1 MTNRRVVRTNRPTQ
15 LPGLTTAV
23 PGIDPATKRALDAV
37 IETLEIRTGRRGD
50 PRDRAITLRELIDTG
65 IVIENT
71 AGLFN
76 PNTLD
81 GLGFYDGV
89 VSSSPTQPTNFT
101 ATGAYSQVI
110 LAWDFPEYQNHS
122 LTEIWRHDSDSL
134 GDATFLGTSSTS
146 GYIDPVGGGQTYYY
160 WVRHVSGDGIFG
172 DYNDTAGTVASTA
185 PDVDYLLD
193 ELQNSVSKT
202 TLVTSLVTEI
212 EDATSNI
219 TTIANSLGIAE
230 ADIVAIESDFT
241 LLETEVDG
249 NTVAITTNSTSI
261 NGLHGQYTV
270 KINANGRIAGFGLSN
285 TNEEYDGGIHSE
297 FVVLADRF
305 SIVNQNDDGDLIVP
319 FVVTTATTLNGESVP
334 AGVYI
339 SEAFIRNGAITNV
352 KIGDAAID
360 NAKIATATIIEANIA
375 DAAIATAKIANA
387 AITTAKIGA
396 AAITAA
402 KIGDAEITGAK
413 IANLTVDTINI
424 VGNAVSQSGF
434 TSSAGG
440 TANVSLTPDDGT
452 VLLFGVWY
460 PTDTTSRTVALK
472 RGSTTLRSFTINS
485 AVPIIMMYI
494 DNSPG
499 TTTVTYSATATSGSM
514 NATELTV
521 LEVLK

>member
-15 LPGLTTAV
+15 LPGLSASTAGLE
-23 PGIDPATKRALDAV
+23 PTTKRALDAV

-50 PRDRAITLRELIDTG
+50 PRDRAVTLRELIDSG
-65 IVIENT
+65 IVVET
-71 AGLFN
+71 KAGIFD
-76 PNTLD
+76 PNSLAQLD
-81 GLGFYDGV
+81 FSDGSV
-89 VSSSPTQPTNFT
+89 PSSPTQPTGFT
-101 ATGAYSQVI
+101 ATGGYSQII
-110 LAWDFPEYQNHS
+110 LAWDFPEYDNHS

-134 GDATFLGTSSTS
+134 GDATLLGTSSTS
-146 GYIDPVGGGQTYYY
+146 GYIDPVGGSQTYYY
-160 WVRHVSGDGIFG
+160 WIRHVSGDGING
-172 DYNDTAGTVASTA
+172 DYNDTAGIVASTS
-185 PDVDYLLD
+185 PDVDYLLT
-193 ELQNSVSKT
+193 ELAGAVTKSE
-202 TLVTSLVTEI
+202 LVASLVTEI
-212 EDATSNI
+212 ENATSDV
-219 TTIANSLGIAE
+219 T
-230 ADIVAIESDFT
+230 AIESDIIT
-241 LLETEVDG
+241 IEGDIGTIET
-249 NTVAITTNSTSI
+249 NITALN
-261 NGLHGQYTV
+261 GQYTV
-270 KINANGRIAGFGLSN
+270 KINSNGRIAGFGLAN
-285 TNEEYDGGIHSE
+285 TDEEYDGGIHSE

-319 FVVTTATTLNGESVP
+319 FIVTTATTLNGESVP

-339 SEAFIRNGAITNV
+339 SEAFIRNGSIVNA
-352 KIGDAAID
+352 KIGNAAID

-375 DAAIATAKIANA
+375 DAAITSAKIANA
-387 AITTAKIGA
+387 AITTAKIND
-396 AAITAA
+396 AAITTA

-434 TSSAGG
+434 TSSSGG

-472 RGSTTLRSFTINS
+472 RGATTLRSFTINS

-499 TTTVTYSATATSGSM
+499 TSLVTYSADTTSGSM

>member
-1 MTNRRVVRTNRPTQ
+1 MTNRRVVRTPRPTQ
-15 LPGLTTAV
+15 LPGLSASTV
-23 PGIDPATKRALDAV
+23 GLDPVTKRALDAV

-50 PRDRAITLRELIDTG
+50 PRDRAVTLRELIDSGIVVETKTG
-65 IVIENT
+65 I
-71 AGLFN
+71 FD
-76 PNTLD
+76 PNA
-81 GLGFYDGV
+81 LGDTGFFDGV
-89 VSSSPTQPTNFT
+89 NPSSPTQPTGFT
-101 ATGAYSQVI
+101 ATGGYSQII
-110 LAWDFPEYQNHS
+110 LAWDFPEYDNHS

-134 GDATFLGTSSTS
+134 GDATLLGTSSTS
-146 GYIDPVGGGQTYYY
+146 GYIDPVGGSQTYYY
-160 WVRHVSGDGIFG
+160 WIRHVSGDGING

-193 ELQNSVSKT
+193 ELAGAVTKSE
-202 TLVTSLVTEI
+202 LVASLVTEI
-212 EDATSNI
+212 ENATSGVTSIESDI
-219 TTIANSLGIAE
+219 TTIEG
-230 ADIVAIESDFT
+230 DIGTIET
-241 LLETEVDG
+241 
-249 NTVAITTNSTSI
+249 NITALN
-261 NGLHGQYTV
+261 GQYTV
-270 KINANGRIAGFGLSN
+270 KINSNGRIAGFGLAN
-285 TNEEYDGGIHSE
+285 TDEEYDGGIHSE

-319 FVVTTATTLNGESVP
+319 FIVTTATTLNGESVP

-339 SEAFIRNGAITNV
+339 SEAFIRNGAIVNA

-375 DAAIATAKIANA
+375 DAAITSAKIANA
-387 AITTAKIGA
+387 AITTAKIND
-396 AAITAA
+396 AAITTA

-434 TSSAGG
+434 ASAAGG
-440 TANVSLTPDDGT
+440 TASVAFTPNDGT

-460 PTDTTSRTVALK
+460 PTSTTSRSVALK
-472 RGSTTLRSFTINS
+472 RGATTLRSFTISS

-499 TTTVTYSATATSGSM
+499 TTATTYSADTTSGSM
-514 NATELTV
+514 NATEITV